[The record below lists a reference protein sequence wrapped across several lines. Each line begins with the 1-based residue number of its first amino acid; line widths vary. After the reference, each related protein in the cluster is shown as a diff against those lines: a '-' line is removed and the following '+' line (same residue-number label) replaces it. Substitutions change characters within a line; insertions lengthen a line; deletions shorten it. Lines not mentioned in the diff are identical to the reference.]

1 MSWNF
6 QREESNG
13 FELIPVGEHRVR
25 IESADKSVSK
35 NGKEMII
42 MKLAVSGYSAS
53 IWHYIVFLPETPEI
67 TNRNITQV
75 LDSFDI
81 PDSEVFNLAKW
92 AGKVGACRVK
102 HETYNE
108 EVTAKVNYFIHKRK
122 QGVLPAWKEVGSSSS
137 SKPTELR
144 PVVVNSDDDLP
155 F

>member
-1 MSWNF
+1 MWNF
-6 QREESNG
+6 QREDNG
-13 FELIPVGEHRVR
+13 FDVIPVGEHRVR

-35 NGKEMII
+35 NGKEMIM

-81 PDSEVFNLAKW
+81 PDSDVFNLGKW
-92 AGKVGACRVK
+92 VGRVGACKVK
-102 HETYNE
+102 HESFNGE
-108 EVTAKVNYFIHKRK
+108 ESAKVNYFIHKRK
-122 QGVLPAWKEVGSSSS
+122 QGNLPAWKEVGSSSS
-137 SKPTELR
+137 SKPMAST

>member
-6 QREESNG
+6 QRDESNG
-13 FELIPVGEHRVR
+13 FEVIPVGEHRVR
-25 IESADKSVSK
+25 IESAEKSISK
-35 NGKEMII
+35 NGKEMIM

-53 IWHYIVFLPETPEI
+53 LWHYIVFLPDNPAI

-92 AGKVGACRVK
+92 TGKVGACRVK

-108 EVTAKVNYFIHKRK
+108 EVTARVNYFIHKRK
-122 QGVLPAWKEVGSSSS
+122 QGDLPAWKDDALTNIKKVA
-137 SKPTELR
+137 TA
-144 PVVVNSDDDLP
+144 VVQDDDELP

>member
-1 MSWNF
+1 MWNF
-6 QREESNG
+6 QREDNG
-13 FELIPVGEHRVR
+13 FDVIPVGEHRVR
-25 IESADKSVSK
+25 IESAEKSVSN
-35 NGKEMII
+35 NGKEMIM

-81 PDSEVFNLAKW
+81 PDSDVFNLGKW
-92 AGKVGACRVK
+92 VGRVGACRVK
-102 HETYNE
+102 HESYNGE
-108 EVTAKVNYFIHKRK
+108 ERARVNYFIHKRK
-122 QGVLPAWKEVGSSSS
+122 QVNLPSWKEVGSSSS
-137 SKPTELR
+137 SKPMASG